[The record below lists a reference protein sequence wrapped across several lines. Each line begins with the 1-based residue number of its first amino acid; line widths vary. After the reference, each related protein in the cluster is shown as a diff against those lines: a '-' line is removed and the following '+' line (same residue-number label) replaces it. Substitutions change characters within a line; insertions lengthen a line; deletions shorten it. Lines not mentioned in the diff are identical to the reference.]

1 MRKRQEFSCSPTIPG
16 IMFIVLGW
24 LFDMDYNGCPFPN
37 TGDHSG
43 KSDAAS
49 GGMDPLTDEASGG
62 AKSLTDA
69 QWKDR
74 LTPEQ
79 YNVCRQKG
87 TEPVSVT
94 YIVG

>member
-1 MRKRQEFSCSPTIPG
+1 M
-16 IMFIVLGW
+16 
-24 LFDMDYNGCPFPN
+24 CPFPT
-37 TGDHSG
+37 TGDQSG

-49 GGMDPLTDEASGG
+49 GGMDPLTDEASAC

-87 TEPVSVT
+87 TEPVSLA
-94 YIVG
+94 YIVS